1 MTTLRLRRG
10 RGDAKLEQLNEE
22 QTQQLLTWLQ
32 DENSTYV
39 NVAALVKEHFG
50 VSVGKSAVGRY
61 WRRHIFPRSFLE
73 EAGVKGKLE
82 TMPMEKFEDAFA
94 KVATLAAEKALERP
108 HPPIQLVLS
117 LVKIVSV
124 TKRDGLARRKLDHK
138 ERRLEIDEEKTQR
151 KIAAQAKQYMT
162 PEEEMQSLTY
172 EEQVEL
178 ARKIYGEVPEEEDA
192 TRKKCQPFSF
202 PKGFGQISPLFP
214 AESHVD
220 GDARSDWSGE
230 SDMSKQSET
239 PARPWTVDE
248 YVRHHEKS
256 EEPDFAT
263 ELPPDL
269 LLPPWP
275 LPPGSDPGRLRGQD
289 AMDAE
294 GNRRK
299 RKPREVPDDDFPH
312 PDTLDYSE
320 EPDHEQAMTDAWA
333 RAWHQW
339 RSWCTG
345 IKHRPKSKIKPGPV
359 DDRVYT
365 RTRE

>member
-22 QTQQLLTWLQ
+22 QTQQLITWLE

-39 NVAALVKEHFG
+39 KVAALVKEHFG

-202 PKGFGQISPLFP
+202 PEGFGQISPLFP
-214 AESHVD
+214 AQSHVEKAAD
-220 GDARSDWSGE
+220 PIDPAAAKTPE
-230 SDMSKQSET
+230 TPPQSEVPPT
-239 PARPWTVDE
+239 PEAPSEPVTPPAPEAPVYKPLREHEAVDA
-248 YVRHHEKS
+248 
-256 EEPDFAT
+256 F
-263 ELPPDL
+263 
-269 LLPPWP
+269 
-275 LPPGSDPGRLRGQD
+275 
-289 AMDAE
+289 

-299 RKPREVPDDDFPH
+299 RKPEEVPDDDTPH
-312 PDTLDYSE
+312 PNTLDYSHLLKH
-320 EPDHEQAMTDAWA
+320 DAIGWFQYLWTRWDIKRRADEQPTPL
-333 RAWHQW
+333 
-339 RSWCTG
+339 T
-345 IKHRPKSKIKPGPV
+345 P
-359 DDRVYT
+359 Y
-365 RTRE
+365 